1 MKRINYDWN
10 DINNILAGMHTVP
23 ERGKM
28 TQIILETEEEVSD
41 YLLRIR
47 KRLSDSYSSVN
58 NGESIPQDLLEYIEN
73 FDIKNRYLY
82 SESGE
87 KLFSVDATLY
97 DELYK
102 QD

>member
-1 MKRINYDWN
+1 MKRINYDWG
-10 DINNILAGMHTVP
+10 DNILDGVKIVH
-23 ERGKM
+23 EGGKM
-28 TQIILETEEEVSD
+28 TQIILETEEEISD
-41 YLLRIR
+41 YLSKVRE
-47 KRLSDSYSSVN
+47 RLSNSYSFVN
-58 NGESIPQDLLEYIEN
+58 NGESIPQDLLQYVEN
-73 FDIKNRYLY
+73 FYIKNRYLY